1 MLRFGEIRVC
11 VVFFLI
17 WQRKKNKIK
26 PRIRRKEERESAVVL
41 VLREKE
47 GELYLEEKK
56 DRKWDPLSYMK
67 RTWTPLCFLF

>member
-1 MLRFGEIRVC
+1 MEKLEFVLC
-11 VVFFLI
+11 FFDMA
-17 WQRKKNKIK
+17 KEKNKIK